1 MNQLIKNNFFI
12 AICAG
17 IATIGTFLLFVP
29 TVEASYVFAIIFGTK
44 FLYTLL
50 RKGKQLQQKEEQKK
64 ILTREGVFA
73 LISAAFFL
81 LALPT
86 YQQWFNVFISIVLV
100 FFYGA
105 YLIFPKLET
114 YSLRKNGWLKLIC
127 IGLVWSILTA
137 IVPFEAMNHGMI
149 SKNYLY
155 AFIQFLFIIALTIP
169 FEIFDTDK
177 LNDNN
182 FHTVPDKIGIDLS
195 KKLARGLIF
204 SCWVLSGFVSLPV
217 FYSMIICTILYLKWL
232 NQDIQKQSLSQ
243 ITLRFDG
250 LILLQ
255 NLLMIGFHL
264 VMT

>member
-29 TVEASYVFAIIFGTK
+29 TVEASYVLAMVFGTK
-44 FLYTLL
+44 FLYTLF
-50 RKGKQLQQKEEQKK
+50 RKGRLLHQKEEQRKF
-64 ILTREGVFA
+64 LMREGVFA
-73 LISAAFFL
+73 LIAVILFL

-86 YQQWFNVFISIVLV
+86 YQQWLNVFISIVLV

-105 YLIFPKLET
+105 YLIFPNFEA
-114 YSLRKNGWLKLIC
+114 YSLRKNGWLKLIS

-137 IVPFEAMNHGMI
+137 IVPFDTMNSGLI

-169 FEIFDTDK
+169 FELFDI
-177 LNDNN
+177 DNHHDDY
-182 FHTVPDKIGIDLS
+182 FSTVPDKIGIDLS
-195 KKLARGLIF
+195 KKLGRGLMF
-204 SCWVLSGFVSLPV
+204 SCWILAGFVSLPV

-255 NLLMIGFHL
+255 NLFMIGFHI